1 MVGTVMIILTIV
13 LIAQPWGAKSPGGIT
28 SPMAPPPL
36 SVTIIPAVIFLAL
49 LAGILMMLGLA
60 FGNRFARSIA
70 SIASILFGLIGIYFG
85 LYALL
90 VDISDLFH
98 VNGIIP
104 VFGLIMGMA
113 AIKRRYRHRQAA
125 VIGVVLCLSA
135 LALDTIFVI
144 TYPAPRIWIIIATVA
159 IPVGIIIYAF
169 YSKIKGY
176 PGNGCDRAK

>member
-1 MVGTVMIILTIV
+1 MNVIHK
-13 LIAQPWGAKSPGGIT
+13 IAQPWVAKSPWGIT

-104 VFGLIMGMA
+104 IFGLIMGIA
-113 AIKRRYRHRQAA
+113 TIKQHYRHRQAA
-125 VIGVVLCLSA
+125 VTGVVLCLSA

-144 TYPAPRIWIIIATVA
+144 TYPAPRIWIIIATVM
-159 IPVGIIIYAF
+159 IPIIIITCAF
-169 YSKIKGY
+169 YSKTKRY
-176 PGNGCDRAK
+176 PRDGNDQ